1 MGKIVFLGNIRA
13 QNQGFTGSVY
23 HRGAIALRY
32 EREIIKSLF
41 WWLRDM
47 LVGIIDENGYEKVNR
62 VYKGGISPTVTAR
75 DYKDA
80 IKVVKRYDKKRY
92 DMPQLR

>member
-32 EREIIKSLF
+32 EREIIKSLY
-41 WWLRDM
+41 WW
-47 LVGIIDENGYEKVNR
+47 
-62 VYKGGISPTVTAR
+62 
-75 DYKDA
+75 
-80 IKVVKRYDKKRY
+80 
-92 DMPQLR
+92 